1 MSASLAGLRLQQ
13 PATIAEA
20 VAAFAAHGD
29 ARYLAGG
36 TDLLVNMR
44 RGIAQP
50 PHLIDLSR
58 VAALKGA
65 RDDGEEF
72 VIGAGVTVAE
82 IAADTTVAAR
92 YPALAQA
99 AAAIAAPSHR
109 AVATLGGNLCL
120 DTRCVYYNQS
130 EWWRK
135 SNGWCLKHRGDTC
148 HVAPRGERCHAAFS
162 GDMAPALLA
171 LGASVD
177 IEGPDG
183 ARNMP
188 LGDLYVE
195 DGRAHL
201 TLAPGEI
208 LVAARLPARA
218 QKSGYDKAR
227 TRGAIDYPLAGVAAV
242 LALREGV
249 VETLRIGLTGLN
261 SRPFLL
267 EGTEGFAGRAVDA
280 ALLGEIDKL
289 VQKQVQPMRTTLAA
303 SNYRRLAAAALAQRL
318 VQRLAEG

>member
-1 MSASLAGLRLQQ
+1 MTASLAGLHLQQ

-20 VAAFAAHGD
+20 VATFAAHGD

-58 VAALKGA
+58 IEALKDV
-65 RDDGEEF
+65 REEGGDF

-82 IAADTTVAAR
+82 IARDATVASR

-148 HVAPRGERCHAAFS
+148 HVAPRGDRCHAAFS

-177 IEGPDG
+177 IAGPDG
-183 ARNMP
+183 ARRIA

-201 TLAPGEI
+201 ALAPGEI

-218 QKSGYDKAR
+218 QKSGYEKAR
-227 TRGAIDYPLAGVAAV
+227 TRGAIDYPLAGVAA
-242 LALREGV
+242 ALTMRDGA
-249 VETLRIGLTGLN
+249 VETLRIGLTGVN

-267 EGTEGFAGRAVDA
+267 EGTDGFAGRVVDA

-318 VQRLAEG
+318 VRRLAAG

>member
-1 MSASLAGLRLQQ
+1 MTASLAGLHLQQ

-20 VAAFAAHGD
+20 VATFAAHGD

-58 VAALKGA
+58 IDALKGV
-65 RDDGEEF
+65 REEEGEF

-82 IAADTTVAAR
+82 IARDATVASR

-99 AAAIAAPSHR
+99 AVAIAAPGHR

-135 SNGWCLKHRGDTC
+135 SNGWCLKHRGDIC

-177 IEGPDG
+177 IAGPDG
-183 ARNMP
+183 ARRIA

-201 TLAPGEI
+201 ALAPGEI

-218 QKSGYDKAR
+218 QNSGYEKAR
-227 TRGAIDYPLAGVAAV
+227 ARGAIDYPLAGVAAA
-242 LALREGV
+242 LALRDGAI
-249 VETLRIGLTGLN
+249 ETLRIGLTGVN

-267 EGTEGFAGRAVDA
+267 EGTDGFAGRAVDA
-280 ALLGEIDKL
+280 VLLGEIDKL

-318 VQRLAEG
+318 VGRLAAG